1 MNLKIARHIVKQD
14 WMRSS
19 QTERLFTVLQG
30 GDAVP
35 CVLFVGGCV
44 RNALMRRE
52 VEDVDLATTLRPE
65 EVMARLEAQ
74 SIRVIPTGIDH
85 GTVTAVMDGHV
96 YEITTLRRDVETD
109 GRRAVVAYADCWVE
123 DARRRDFTMNTL
135 LLDLQGNI
143 YDPLGCGL
151 DDLDAGRVVFVG
163 DAAQR
168 IKEDYLRILRYF
180 RFHAL
185 YGSGEMD
192 GTALR
197 ACAEGSGG
205 IDTLS
210 RERVTQ
216 EFFKIMVCERA
227 PEILEVMFAHG
238 ILASFR
244 FADYDGDFFRHFCMF
259 QSRYGLGAVSSRLF
273 VMANMNFDNIR
284 TMERHVIFPKVFLRD
299 MEAISGALNLP
310 DLSCDRAVRESVY
323 RFGRSVTAQCVMIE
337 LVQDQVMNGYAPTA
351 LKIIQSW
358 DVPDFPLNG
367 KDIMDSGIKEGV
379 QVGKT
384 LHALENWWIAQDF
397 KPDRQ
402 ECLRQVLV
410 LRV

>member
-1 MNLKIARHIVKQD
+1 MNLKIARHIVRQD
-14 WMRSS
+14 WMLSL
-19 QTERLFTVLQG
+19 QTEKIFVALQG
-30 GDAVP
+30 KEAVP

-52 VEDVDLATTLRPE
+52 VEDVDLATTLTPP
-65 EVMARLEAQ
+65 EVMARLEGQ
-74 SIRVIPTGIDH
+74 GIRVIPTGIDH
-85 GTVTAVMDGHV
+85 GTVTAVMDGQV

-109 GRRAVVAYADCWVE
+109 GRHAVVAYAECWVE

-135 LLDLQGNI
+135 LLDLQGNV

-151 DDLDAGRVVFVG
+151 ADLDAGRVIFVG

-168 IKEDYLRILRYF
+168 IREDYLRILRFF

-192 GTALR
+192 GAALR

-216 EFFKIMVCERA
+216 EFFKIIACDRA
-227 PEILEVMFAHG
+227 PDILEIMFVQG

-244 FADYDGDFFRHFCMF
+244 FANYNADFFRHFCTF

-273 VMANMNFDNIR
+273 VMANLNFDNIR
-284 TMERHVIFPKVFLRD
+284 AMESHVIFPKVFLRD
-299 MEAISGALNLP
+299 MEGISGALNLP

-323 RFGRSVTAQCVMIE
+323 RFGRSATAQCIMIE
-337 LVQDQVMNGYAPTA
+337 LAQDRVMNGYAPAA
-351 LKIIQSW
+351 LKIVQSW
-358 DVPDFPLNG
+358 EIPDFPVNG
-367 KDIMDSGIKEGV
+367 RDIMEAGIKEGV

-384 LHALENWWIAQDF
+384 LHALENWWIAKDF

-402 ECLRQVLV
+402 ECLRQVYILKV
-410 LRV
+410 